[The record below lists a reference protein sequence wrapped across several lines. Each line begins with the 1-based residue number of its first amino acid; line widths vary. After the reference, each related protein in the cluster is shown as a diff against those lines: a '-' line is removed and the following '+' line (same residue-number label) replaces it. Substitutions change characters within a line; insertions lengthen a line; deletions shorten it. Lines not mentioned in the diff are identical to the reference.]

1 VLGHKAMQAFDL
13 GLRSPTE
20 FPRVIQSVGGFL
32 GERAVVGTEARQ

>member
-1 VLGHKAMQAFDL
+1 MQAFDL